1 MGPLVQKL
9 LAILRQCPQIIK
21 SSVGPMLRKGPVGLH
36 KLHAHKA
43 GPVMKVTRITA
54 IYMKCVP
61 FVVNYSA
68 A

>member
-1 MGPLVQKL
+1 
-9 LAILRQCPQIIK
+9 
-21 SSVGPMLRKGPVGLH
+21 MLRKGPVGLH

-61 FVVNYSA
+61 FVVTLQHNNSCAFHNYVSKNM
-68 A
+68 